1 MSELNHIL
9 IVEDEESIREPLA
22 SYLSDNDYR
31 VKEAGNAEEA
41 RKLMSVYHFNLVIL
55 DIMMPGEN
63 GISLCR
69 HIRETYNTPT
79 IMLTAKTE
87 EVDRIVGLEVGADD
101 YVSKPFSPREL
112 LARMHAVLRR
122 VHEAPKVGID
132 SQNANYSF
140 GDWVLKTAEQV
151 LVDAEGINISL
162 STGEYNLL
170 LAMVNR
176 PNRVLSREQL
186 LDLSQGRDAEHFD
199 RSIDNMISRLRRKVE
214 LDPKK
219 PKIIKTVW
227 GGGYSFNSDVRQI

>member
-1 MSELNHIL
+1 MSESNQIL

-22 SYLSDNDYR
+22 AYLSENGYR
-31 VKEAGNAEEA
+31 VREAGNAAEA
-41 RKLMSVYHFNLVIL
+41 RKLMAVYHFNLIIL
-55 DIMMPGEN
+55 DIMMPGED

-87 EVDRIVGLEVGADD
+87 EIDRIVGLEVGADD
-101 YVSKPFSPREL
+101 YVPKPFSPREL

-122 VHEAPKVGID
+122 SQEAPRVRSD
-132 SQNANYSF
+132 AQNLNFSF
-140 GDWVLKTAEQV
+140 GHWILNTAEQV
-151 LVDAEGINISL
+151 LVDADGVNISL

-170 LAMVNR
+170 HAMVTR

-214 LDPKK
+214 VDPKK
-219 PKIIKTVW
+219 PKVIKTVW
-227 GGGYSFNSDVRQI
+227 GGGYSFNSDVREV